1 MSRIHYLILPL
12 AMLVMYLV
20 FTADSKREIQQ
31 PVPTVA
37 PDWLYEMRREVQ
49 RQAIVNPMQGYQ
61 PQMPGANK

>member
-1 MSRIHYLILPL
+1 MSRLHYLLLPL
-12 AMLVMYLV
+12 AALFMYLV
-20 FTADSKREIQQ
+20 FTADQRREIQQ

-61 PQMPGANK
+61 PQMPGGLK